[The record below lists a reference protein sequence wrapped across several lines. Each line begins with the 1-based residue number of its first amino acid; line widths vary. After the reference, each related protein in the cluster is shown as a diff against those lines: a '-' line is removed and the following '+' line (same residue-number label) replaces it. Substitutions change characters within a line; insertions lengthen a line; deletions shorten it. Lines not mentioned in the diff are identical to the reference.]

1 MGDDMSDTHDAEYAE
16 HAGMWH
22 TFTRLM
28 LAGVVG
34 ALAVLIFMAITLL

>member
-1 MGDDMSDTHDAEYAE
+1 MGDDMSDTHDAEYA
-16 HAGMWH
+16 GMWH

-28 LAGVVG
+28 RAGVVG